1 MVVGSEDVMIAIA
14 FMMFVGFLGLVVA
27 ALAISRSVTLDY
39 EKRRAR
45 LHQPGAETLVYDVP
59 HGRDPV
65 QVTTALALAGFA
77 TVEDIEEGAR
87 RVLVDC
93 PHGRGTD
100 RTRVRAVIEQV
111 NSSAPSGPGQV
122 ADTVRFLD
130 ER

>member
-1 MVVGSEDVMIAIA
+1 MIAIA
-14 FMMFVGFLGLVVA
+14 FMMLVGFFGLVVA
-27 ALAISRSVTLDY
+27 ALAITRSVTLDY

-65 QVTTALALAGFA
+65 EVTTALALAGFA
-77 TVEDIEEGAR
+77 TVEDIEEGTR

-93 PHGRGTD
+93 PHGRGAD

-111 NSSAPSGPGQV
+111 NSSAPSGPGH
-122 ADTVRFLD
+122 AVRFLD